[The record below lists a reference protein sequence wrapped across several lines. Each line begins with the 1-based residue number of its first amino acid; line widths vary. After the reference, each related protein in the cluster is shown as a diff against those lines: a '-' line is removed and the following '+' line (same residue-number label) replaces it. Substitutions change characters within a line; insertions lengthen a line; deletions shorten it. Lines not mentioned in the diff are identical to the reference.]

1 MASLTHADQPD
12 IRTSPPPHPSVPSI
26 AQARPSERRLRL
38 RVAVIAF
45 LIAGVVAAVSIRV
58 LTGIY
63 SAPAANVVRTS
74 GRIEGRQTTI
84 APKDIQGRVK
94 RLLVDEGATVTRGQ
108 LLAELEANQLDARH
122 AALTANLAN
131 LDVQIHQASLDVSY
145 TAASTAA
152 TVAAADAAVSGAR
165 AHVARAK
172 AVLVRSRADYERAVN
187 LFGRGVI
194 AGSALDEAEMA
205 LHTGEADADA
215 ADKDLAQA
223 QSNLALAQASRQTID
238 VKRQQVNALRE
249 TRRAVV
255 AQIAEADANLAERK
269 IVAPVDGTILSRPV
283 EVGDV
288 VSPGSPVFV
297 MVDMN
302 RLYVKVYIPEPDIG
316 KLRLGDPADVS
327 VDAFPDRTFAA
338 RVTKIYQQAE
348 FTPKNVETQ
357 EERLKLVFGVE
368 LSFVQAEGLLKP
380 GMPADGVIHWTS
392 GVSQTRHDP

>member
-12 IRTSPPPHPSVPSI
+12 IRTSPPPDPSVPSI

-145 TAASTAA
+145 TAAST
-152 TVAAADAAVSGAR
+152 AVSGAR